1 MNELIKLL
9 VSNIYVV
16 IVLIGFLLTLLNK
29 MRSKPGNP
37 SNPTNRMPSFG
48 GEPPIRRPGAPPI
61 DARPEQPQRR
71 QVQQR
76 PVELPPEPR
85 QGVYKS
91 KFDSTGEEGVSAEYA
106 DTDLLRRTVP
116 PVRGNDRAP
125 LPKAAHLEQPKQAES
140 FRVPQ
145 GDELRRAFILAE
157 VLGEPRSK
165 RPLRK

>member
-16 IVLIGFLLTLLNK
+16 IVLVGFLLTLVNK
-29 MRSKPGNP
+29 MRTNKPGNP
-37 SNPTNRMPSFG
+37 APNRMPTFG
-48 GEPPIRRPGAPPI
+48 GEPPLRRPGAPPI
-61 DARPEQPQRR
+61 DARPVQPQR
-71 QVQQR
+71 QAVQQR
-76 PVELPPEPR
+76 PVERTPEPQ

-91 KFDSTGEEGVSAEYA
+91 KFNAPGEEGVSSEYA
-106 DTDLLRRTVP
+106 DTDLLRTVQ

-125 LPKAAHLEQPKQAES
+125 LPKAAHIEQTKQADA

-165 RPLRK
+165 RPLCR